1 MTGTEER
8 AHTHEAAAQI
18 ADFVLPPMLN
28 HHGTLFAG
36 IGLQLLVKAA
46 VVAASRRARGDV
58 VMASCRDVA
67 FIRPVR
73 GGELVTVSA
82 FVRTQGRTSL
92 DVWAQAVAEDPT
104 RGRCYTAIEGLF
116 RLVRVDDTGRPSP
129 LPAHT
134 ADAALAGTR

>member
-1 MTGTEER
+1 MTGIEGRMPADEV
-8 AHTHEAAAQI
+8 AAQI

-36 IGLQLLVKAA
+36 MGLQLLVKAA
-46 VVAASRRARGDV
+46 VVAASRQAQGDV

-82 FVRTQGRTSL
+82 FVRAQGRTSL
-92 DVWAQAVAEDPT
+92 DVWAEAVAEDPT
-104 RGRCYTAIEGLF
+104 RGSRYTAIEGLF
-116 RLVRVDDTGRPSP
+116 RLVRVDDVGRPTP
-129 LPAHT
+129 LAAHA
-134 ADAALAGTR
+134 ADGALAGTR